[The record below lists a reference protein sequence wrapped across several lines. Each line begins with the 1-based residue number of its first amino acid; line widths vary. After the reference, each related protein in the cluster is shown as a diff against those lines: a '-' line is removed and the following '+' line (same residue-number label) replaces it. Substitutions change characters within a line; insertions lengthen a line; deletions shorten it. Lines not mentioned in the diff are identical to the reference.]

1 METGSPSRMPANTTR
16 KKGTRSR
23 SVSGF
28 LRPPHSRLGVPGGSH
43 AGMAETVSA
52 FKKPRIS
59 AVIGRFDRAQP
70 TEHRISGKAA
80 TMTVP
85 PMTRRTATDS
95 GDEQMFGAE

>member
-28 LRPPHSRLGVPGGSH
+28 WLPPHSRLGVPGGSR

-70 TEHRISGKAA
+70 TEHRILWEGRHDDRPSNDASNCH
-80 TMTVP
+80 
-85 PMTRRTATDS
+85 R
-95 GDEQMFGAE
+95 